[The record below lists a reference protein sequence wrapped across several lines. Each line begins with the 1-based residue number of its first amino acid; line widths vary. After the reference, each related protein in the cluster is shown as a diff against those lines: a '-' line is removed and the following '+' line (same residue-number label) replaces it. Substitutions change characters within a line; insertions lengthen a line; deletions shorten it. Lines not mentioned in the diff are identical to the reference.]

1 MAPPCSVTVSGTVTS
16 LPGAALRITVTTT
29 ELPSGTEYATDWK
42 ATVNEFCAALLMMLT
57 VASLVVPRV
66 ASGGRFTK
74 ESFTPS
80 PPSSRLS
87 SVAVTVKVF
96 SVSPLLNVTVAGTPE

>member
-1 MAPPCSVTVSGTVTS
+1 MTS
-16 LPGAALRITVTTT
+16 LPGAELRTTVTST
-29 ELPSGTEYATDWK
+29 ELPSGTEYAADWK
-42 ATVNEFCAALLMMLT
+42 ATVNEFCAALLMMVT

-80 PPSSRLS
+80 PLSSRLS
-87 SVAVTVKVF
+87 SAAAKVKVCL
-96 SVSPLLNVTVAGTPE
+96 VSPALNVTLPGTPE